1 MFWYKAVPVTPS
13 DVVLLICSVVL
24 LLVGCLE
31 IVGLTALSY
40 FARKLKATDDVWREI
55 IRINAYNDELTA
67 QVVKLRTSK
76 AGRRSAEKKQ
86 EQQAQQQQ
94 EEDDPWLEGLSE
106 DDKALFK

>member
-1 MFWYKAVPVTPS
+1 MSAS
-13 DVVLLICSVVL
+13 DVVLLVCSVVL

-67 QVVKLRTSK
+67 QVVKLRTQK
-76 AGRRSAEKKQ
+76 AGRRSAQKKEEIAQQQ
-86 EQQAQQQQ
+86 EQQT
-94 EEDDPWLEGLSE
+94 EEDDPWLDGLSE
-106 DDKALFK
+106 EDKALFK